1 MLVRQNVP
9 NQDTSESDLY
19 LIRASVVTGFM
30 LALLITAAIA
40 TAGSGAPS
48 NGGTRAA
55 FRATSAVASAS
66 VTVRIIEAATIDF
79 DSKKPEGS
87 QNGGGQK
94 HYRTLLINGE
104 QLPAILVEFP

>member
-79 DSKKPEGS
+79 GSKKATE
-87 QNGGGQK
+87 GGQK

-104 QLPAILVEFP
+104 QVPAILVEFP

>member
-40 TAGSGAPS
+40 TAPS
-48 NGGTRAA
+48 DGGTRAA

-79 DSKKPEGS
+79 GSKKATE
-87 QNGGGQK
+87 GGQK
-94 HYRTLLINGE
+94 HHRTLLINGE
-104 QLPAILVEFP
+104 QLPATLVEFP

>member
-1 MLVRQNVP
+1 
-9 NQDTSESDLY
+9 
-19 LIRASVVTGFM
+19 M

-40 TAGSGAPS
+40 TAPS
-48 NGGTRAA
+48 DGGTPAA

-87 QNGGGQK
+87 QNGGGQE
-94 HYRTLLINGE
+94 HRRILLINGE
-104 QLPAILVEFP
+104 QVPATLVEFP

>member
-1 MLVRQNVP
+1 
-9 NQDTSESDLY
+9 
-19 LIRASVVTGFM
+19 M

-40 TAGSGAPS
+40 TAPTGAPP
-48 NGGTRAA
+48 GGATRAA

-79 DSKKPEGS
+79 DSNKSQGG

-94 HYRTLLINGE
+94 HRRTLLINGE
-104 QLPAILVEFP
+104 QVPATLVEFP